1 MLSPPLYPA
10 FAEPLPDPGSGLQLG
25 MGLFLQSENW
35 QSQHLNTSKGGGTL
49 STEQACIHN
58 PL

>member
-10 FAEPLPDPGSGLQLG
+10 FAEPLPDPGSGLQLE
-25 MGLFLQSENW
+25 MGLFL
-35 QSQHLNTSKGGGTL
+35 QSQHLNTSKGGGAP